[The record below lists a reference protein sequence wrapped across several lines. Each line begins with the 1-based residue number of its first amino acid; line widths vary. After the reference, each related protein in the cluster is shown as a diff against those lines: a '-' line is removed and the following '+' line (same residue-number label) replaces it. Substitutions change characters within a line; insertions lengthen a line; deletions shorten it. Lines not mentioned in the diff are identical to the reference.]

1 MALNPKQVIQ
11 TFDYYN
17 TNILLPGYTVPGY
30 EDEQNITRAHYSTD
44 FSSNPIG
51 SKIDFYNHLNNPC
64 LSISQPNPVFDIPK
78 SLSALDPQWFNGWW
92 DSAMFYSHPLVT
104 SQLQQD
110 NPDIY
115 QAFSDSV
122 GTITYAPDVD
132 DPTDPTYG
140 NDAVNSSLHAKMP
153 NRLLGLINGLNSSIQ
168 TNYNGFTPSGLGPSK
183 TSFLQ
188 QVNALKNAA
197 SSLQFTITGDVGAL
211 KNKLPFN
218 TNFAGNL
225 ITPNS
230 WSHSYNVEGV
240 NTVVNKANSIVSA
253 PSKLLSSA
261 ITKAQS
267 IIPKVTLPSINKLV
281 GAYVPNMPATSGVI
295 SDIQAAGTVAKTAIS
310 NAQSTLAT
318 GIGQLNNAV
327 GVVNNTT
334 GQIVGNATSQ
344 LPIVNTVS
352 VANINQ
358 TVTTGNVTSA
368 LVNQST
374 SQLTSLNGN
383 TATIINPGA
392 INGQNVTSVV
402 NVIGTEGTNPPKV

>member
-1 MALNPKQVIQ
+1 MATQVIRSY
-11 TFDYYN
+11 DYYN
-17 TNILLPGYTVPGY
+17 SLTLLPDYVLSGY
-30 EDEQNITRAHYSTD
+30 EAEQSIAKADYSTN
-44 FSSNPIG
+44 FSANPIG
-51 SKIDFYNHLNNPC
+51 SKIDFYNHLNDPC
-64 LSISQPNPVFDIPK
+64 LAISNPNAVFSIPK
-78 SLSALDPQWFNGWW
+78 ALSALDPQWFNGWW
-92 DSAMFYSHPLVT
+92 DNAMFYSHPLVT
-104 SQLQQD
+104 DQISAT
-110 NPDIY
+110 NPSVY

-122 GTITYAPDVD
+122 GYLGYATAANDS
-132 DPTDPTYG
+132 TDPTYG
-140 NDAVNSSLHAKMP
+140 NDAISPAIASKVP
-153 NRLLGLINGLNSSIQ
+153 NRILGMINGLNTNIQ
-168 TNYNGFTPSGLGPSK
+168 GNIKSYTPSTVASNKL
-183 TSFLQ
+183 FLS
-188 QVNALKNAA
+188 QVGALKNVS
-197 SSLQFTITGDVGAL
+197 SSLQSSVANSVGAL